1 MSDEARRWAVASMKA
16 GDLLSK
22 WFWKHP
28 RILKTIAPKLPE
40 IIDVLKAADIQKI
53 EVLLEHGWKQ

>member
-1 MSDEARRWAVASMKA
+1 MNHEARRWAKASMKA

-28 RILKTIAPKLPE
+28 RILKAIAPKLPE
-40 IIDVLKAADIQKI
+40 IIDVLKSADIQKI
-53 EVLLEHGWKQ
+53 EVMLEQVPR